1 MNLMKQGKRVMFL
14 LNSIK
19 PIFFFTAR
27 CYDAAPSLQVHNL
40 TDYGLSNVGEMAVL
54 MPLLGN

>member
-19 PIFFFTAR
+19 PIFFFTAH